1 MDQSGRSVLGEKQR
15 FFDHHAESWDR
26 EHSAGEERRKVE
38 ALVRDMRL
46 IPGWSVLE
54 PGCGSGHVSMAL
66 SGTLGT
72 EGRVTAF
79 DISDG
84 MLRQA
89 RAKALRQTVF
99 LRADASRLPFAPA
112 GFDAV
117 VLFRVFP
124 HLNDKPACLAEFHRA
139 LRPSGL
145 LALAHTAGRERL
157 NRYHA
162 SLGGEVSLDM
172 IPEEPELRTIL
183 DDAGFS
189 VLSVEDT
196 EDRYLVLTRRK
207 S

>member
-1 MDQSGRSVLGEKQR
+1 MDQSGRSILGEKQR
-15 FFDHHAESWDR
+15 FFDRHAESWDR

-38 ALVRDMRL
+38 ALVHDMRL
-46 IPGWSVLE
+46 APGWSVLE
-54 PGCGSGHVSMAL
+54 PGCGSGQVSAAL
-66 SGTLGT
+66 LGELGP
-72 EGRVTAF
+72 EGQVTAF

-89 RAKALRQTVF
+89 SAKALRRAVF
-99 LRADASRLPFAPA
+99 LRSDASRLPFAA
-112 GFDAV
+112 AVFDAV

-124 HLNDKPACLAEFHRA
+124 HLNDKPGCLAEFRRA

-162 SLGGEVSLDM
+162 SLDGEVSLDM
-172 IPEEPELRTIL
+172 IPEEPELRAVL
-183 DDAGFS
+183 DNAGFS

-196 EDRYLVLTRRK
+196 EERYLVLARRK
-207 S
+207 P